1 MKVSMNMNKS
11 LLAVA
16 AIALAACSTQAQV
29 FNTISG
35 PFTGGAVSGQFGHIF
50 TVGAV
55 PLNVTSLA
63 FVSSSGGALND
74 GTSVSVAIYQYN
86 GALGSGSLGNLVT
99 SVNIGSGS
107 AVLNNYAW
115 ESAAGLLASGN
126 YAIVAEG
133 LTLGGSDAIGDN
145 SLGDGTPNFAAG
157 TPFTQYTGWDLIIP
171 GVQDTTR
178 WKAVNFAFTPV
189 PEPETYAMVAGLGLV
204 AFGLWRRRQ

>member
-1 MKVSMNMNKS
+1 MKVFSNMNKS
-11 LLAVA
+11 ILAVA
-16 AIALAACSTQAQV
+16 AIALAAFSTQAQV

-35 PFTGGAVSGQFGHIF
+35 PFTGGAVSSQFGHIF

-55 PLNVTSLA
+55 PLNVTSLG
-63 FVSSSGGALND
+63 FVSSSGGALD
-74 GTSVSVAIYQYN
+74 AGTSVTVSIYNYV
-86 GALGSGSLGNLVT
+86 GAPNFGSLGSLVT
-99 SVNIGSGS
+99 SANIGSGS

-115 ESAAGLLASGN
+115 ESAAGFLASGN

-145 SLGDGTPNFAAG
+145 SLGDGTPDFSPSSAFVTDSG
-157 TPFTQYTGWDLIIP
+157 VDWIIS
-171 GVQDTTR
+171 GVHDSTR